1 MAQRKGCTL
10 AQLALA
16 WVLHQGDD
24 VAPIPGT
31 TKIENLNQNLGALGV
46 TLTAEDMAELESM
59 ASFKGDRMPEFILVH
74 SYKNS
79 DTPPLSSWKRE

>member
-1 MAQRKGCTL
+1 MAHRKGCTL

-24 VAPIPGT
+24 VGPIPGT
-31 TKIENLNQNLGALGV
+31 TKIQNLNENLGAVGV
-46 TLTAEDMAELESM
+46 KLTDQDMAELESM
-59 ASFKGDRMPEFILVH
+59 ASFKGDRMPKQILLN

-79 DTPPLSSWKRE
+79 DTPLLSSWNPK